1 MWTTLSGGVKSVQDR
16 ARQPSRVEEPAQ
28 HVLRLVDPLE
38 IRSELGK
45 GTLGWENDHGCGGL
59 AGRGGT
65 SVWGVLG
72 DGGQLAD
79 PLLDWEVLT

>member
-45 GTLGWENDHGCGGL
+45 GTLGGKTIMGAVVSL
-59 AGRGGT
+59 AEAARRYGVSSATVGNWRTRYLTGR
-65 SVWGVLG
+65 S
-72 DGGQLAD
+72 
-79 PLLDWEVLT
+79 